1 MIGSSVSLPSVTNED
16 IAMLLKDVKKSIQ
29 ELQNKYEDERKDLK
43 NI

>member
-16 IAMLLKDVKKSIQ
+16 ILMLLKDVKKSIQ
-29 ELQNKYEDERKDLK
+29 ELQNKYEDQRKDLK